1 MAHLTVEERST
12 IQRMLDEG
20 HQQKVIAKA
29 IGRCASV
36 VCREIAR
43 NGDLRS
49 GAYRAPLAQR
59 KYTRRMASKPVHIHY
74 TPQMRVRVVA
84 LLGRKYSP
92 EQIVGVAGNEGWECV
107 SHERIYQHVWQD
119 KRAAGELHTHL
130 RRRGRRYR
138 KRGAAKD
145 TRGIIPGRVD
155 IALRPAVVE
164 QRERFGD
171 LEIDTIIGKGHQ
183 GAIVTINDRATGLLR
198 MFKVARR
205 EAAAV
210 AHGTIAALKPWG
222 AALHTITADNGKEFA
237 LHATI
242 AQELRIGFFFA
253 RPYHSWQRG
262 SNENLNGL
270 IRQYIPKKTDF
281 STLSDEY
288 IAYVQNELNERP
300 RKRLGYRSP
309 KATFDQLTDQ
319 TPIAFA
325 G

>member
-1 MAHLTVEERST
+1 MAHLTVEERAT
-12 IQRMLDEG
+12 IQRMIEEG
-20 HQQKVIAKA
+20 HQQKVIARA
-29 IGRCASV
+29 IGRCPSV
-36 VCREIAR
+36 VSREKAR
-43 NGDLRS
+43 NGDGRS
-49 GAYRAPLAQR
+49 GEYRAALAQR
-59 KYTRRMASKPVHIHY
+59 KYEGRVKSKPVHRRY
-74 TPQMRVRVVA
+74 TPQMRARVVA

-92 EQIVGVAGNEGWECV
+92 EQIVGTAANEGWECV

-119 KRAAGELHTHL
+119 KRAGGVLHTHL

-155 IALRPAVVE
+155 IAQRPSVVE

-198 MFKVARR
+198 MFKVDRR
-205 EAAAV
+205 EAEAV
-210 AHGTIAALKPWG
+210 AQGTIAALKPWG
-222 AALHTITADNGKEFA
+222 DVLHTITADNGKEFA

-242 AQELRIGFFFA
+242 AQELDVGFFFA
-253 RPYHSWQRG
+253 RPYHSWERG

-281 STLSDEY
+281 STLTDEY
-288 IAYVQNELNERP
+288 IAYVQNELNDRP

-309 KATFDQLTDQ
+309 NATFDQLTDQ
-319 TPIAFA
+319 ATIAFR